1 MEVQMVAK
9 EFSLTPSMQHHLQKR
24 LGFAFSH
31 ARSRVARIVVRLR
44 DLNGPRGGADKL
56 CQVSVVM
63 PGRPQVVVCEVRED
77 MYHAI
82 DSAIKRAAYRAMRLI
97 RRQRPK
103 GKDSTLLPEQTPGES
118 NHG

>member
-9 EFSLTPSMQHHLQKR
+9 EFSLTQSLQHHLKKR
-24 LGFAFSH
+24 VGLAFGR
-31 ARSRVARIVVRLR
+31 ARSNVARIVVRLR

-63 PGRPQVVVCEVRED
+63 PGRPQIIVSEVQQD

-82 DSAIKRAAYRAMRLI
+82 DSAIKRAAYRAMRLM

-103 GKDSTLLPEQTPGES
+103 GRDSTLLPERMPEAGGQG
-118 NHG
+118 

>member
-1 MEVQMVAK
+1 MEVQMVAR
-9 EFSLTPSMQHHLQKR
+9 EFSLTLPLQHHLQRR
-24 LGFAFSH
+24 LNFAFSH

-82 DSAIKRAAYRAMRLI
+82 DRAIKRAAYRATRLI

-103 GKDSTLLPEQTPGES
+103 GKDLTLLLKQMPEVSG
-118 NHG
+118 HD